1 MTLIKKRQKG
11 DCAMK
16 KIYNFFLDPVGNQ
29 NCKTHA
35 KEIKEILKKI
45 GVVTQINISKNGYKT
60 LVIEVD
66 EDRIKQVTEQN
77 SRNAGRKK
85 KEFSTTEKKE
95 REKNDITE
103 VTALDFLIEVEA
115 NGMDKTAEKYGVS
128 KRTVY
133 RYIKMAKD
141 ELDWHDKK

>member
-1 MTLIKKRQKG
+1 MPG
-11 DCAMK
+11 
-16 KIYNFFLDPVGNQ
+16 
-29 NCKTHA
+29 
-35 KEIKEILKKI
+35 
-45 GVVTQINISKNGYKT
+45 
-60 LVIEVD
+60 
-66 EDRIKQVTEQN
+66 
-77 SRNAGRKK
+77 KK

-141 ELDWHDKK
+141 ELDWNN

>member
-1 MTLIKKRQKG
+1 
-11 DCAMK
+11 MK

-29 NCKTHA
+29 NCKSQA
-35 KEIKEILKKI
+35 SELREILQKV
-45 GVVTQINISKNGYKT
+45 GVTTKINISNDGYRT
-60 LVIEVD
+60 LVIEID
-66 EDRIKQVTEQN
+66 EDRIRQVTEQN

-85 KEFSTTEKKE
+85 KEFSAVEKKE

-103 VTALDFLIEVEA
+103 VTALDFLIEVEE
-115 NGMDKTAEKYGVS
+115 NGMDKTAKKYGVS

-141 ELDWHDKK
+141 ELDWDDKK